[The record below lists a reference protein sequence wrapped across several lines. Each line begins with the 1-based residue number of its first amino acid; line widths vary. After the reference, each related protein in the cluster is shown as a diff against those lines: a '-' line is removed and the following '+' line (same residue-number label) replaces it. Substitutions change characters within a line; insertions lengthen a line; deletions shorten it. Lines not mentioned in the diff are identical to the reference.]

1 MEKISLGVTHWWSW
15 SLLPYEVITGW
26 QCTVHCEERHL
37 TWLPGS
43 FGRQTKDISFGHFV
57 NNSGRSQIFLC
68 VARLDSLTKWLL
80 QWKSSLSS
88 NINWLCL
95 EVPTPDERGSTARVA
110 LPVCRVFSPEMP
122 MIKTGKLIGA
132 QLWESATIGKRSPW
146 TLVSHCPVR
155 KTPLSSTPLPRPRS
169 LPMWKKCML
178 FGKRWWHFFRNRW

>member
-43 FGRQTKDISFGHFV
+43 FGRQTKDISLGHFV

-68 VARLDSLTKWLL
+68 VASLDSLTTWLL
-80 QWKSSLSS
+80 QQKSSLSS
-88 NINWLCL
+88 NINQLCL

-110 LPVCRVFSPEMP
+110 LPVGRVLPPEMP
-122 MIKTGKLIGA
+122 MIKIGKLIRA

-155 KTPLSSTPLPRPRS
+155 KTPLSSTPLPWPIF